1 MASNVPW
8 EWTQLKTEYGFLES
22 FYESTSSCQGQG
34 VTVARPRPADS
45 RVQFA
50 VSQKKKTQKNKL
62 NISSRGLM
70 GGTGRESN
78 LNPVKALVKDK

>member
-50 VSQKKKTQKNKL
+50 VSQKKNKQQKQAKHFFQRPN
-62 NISSRGLM
+62 
-70 GGTGRESN
+70 GRHMQGIQ
-78 LNPVKALVKDK
+78 P

>member
-22 FYESTSSCQGQG
+22 SDESTASCQGQG
-34 VTVARPRPADS
+34 VTVARPRP
-45 RVQFA
+45 RRQF
-50 VSQKKKTQKNKL
+50 VEKKKV

-70 GGTGRESN
+70 GGARGETN
-78 LNPVKALVKDK
+78 LNPVKNLV